1 MNKKLDEILRSP
13 ITGEINREYAKR
25 FGETIEEM
33 AENLSVI
40 MGEKVSVDIL
50 KKYIEQ

>member
-13 ITGEINREYAKR
+13 ITGEINKEYAKR